1 MRLHRIHVE
10 NFKSVEDRTLEL
22 PDTGLVIAEGLNEV
36 GKTSMVEA
44 LDMLLDPKFKA
55 TSKRAEVKAAQPYG
69 TDLPVIV
76 EAEFTVGGVRLVH
89 SKRFLAQPAARLEF
103 LSGPRAGDVLTD
115 ERATDTMAEIWQ
127 GTDQTLW
134 RALRHMQSD
143 SLEAL
148 SLKSSTAL
156 TSALDRASRIEDAG
170 PGDHRADDTTLLEA
184 AEKEF
189 AKYWTGTGKPG
200 KQLKDATTA
209 LERSEA
215 ELAVAR
221 RDLDEVDT
229 VVTELQTAEEDLR
242 AQRRDVGR
250 LEKESAAD
258 ATALKALEG
267 LEQQVTE
274 ARRTERDA
282 QQRLDTAASAR
293 QARRQA
299 VEEVDTARQQVS
311 ETKAAAEKAHDA
323 AGDVE
328 EEYREADERWDA
340 CEKARLDAR
349 RAWQEAR
356 ATVSGLRDHDRLARL
371 DAIIGRLSGVRIELR
386 EAEGRLEGNLASA
399 KGLKAAEKASARLA
413 AARTKL
419 EVASPRMRIER
430 LDDDAPALAVDGRPI
445 EDEGDGGAVDRV
457 VDRPAVV
464 EVADAWRITVT
475 PASDVDKLAHD
486 VERAERE
493 LTQALEP
500 MGAATLEAARELL
513 AARGRDESLAT
524 GLRERL
530 ERELAD
536 VDEWEDDSQERSV
549 AGLTELRA
557 RVAARVGDAAGDD
570 ADADDTGAE
579 AGSGDVGD
587 AGLTVGQAEEAA
599 ARCEAAHDEAEL
611 AEKAARA
618 AREAVGER
626 RSAAREADSA
636 AASTL
641 TAARGQAE
649 RLAAR
654 LEEARGIATDEDLD
668 ARVETEDTAHWEAEG
683 ELEKVSGELAEH
695 SPDEVR
701 EAARASQA
709 RFEKASDRLGRTG
722 TRWAGLDG
730 QLRGMDR
737 SGRQDRF
744 DDMEGRVHRLR
755 IEVTALTKRAD
766 AARLLR
772 DTLVRHRDEERRRYL
787 EPFTRQI
794 ETLGRGVFGADLAV
808 RVDDSLTVTQRQL
821 GGKWL
826 AWDQLSTGAKE
837 QLGLVVRL
845 ATARLVSPEDG
856 VPVILD
862 DALVYSD
869 RVRCGRMLKEVS
881 SGSQAN
887 QVVVFTSAPERYD
900 AVDAV
905 HVDFR

>member
-10 NFKSVEDRTLEL
+10 NFKSVTDRTLEL

-44 LDMLLDPKFKA
+44 LDMLLDPKLKA

-76 EAEFTVGGVRLVH
+76 EAELTVGGVRLVH

-156 TSALDRASRIEDAG
+156 TSALDRASRATDDASG
-170 PGDHRADDTTLLEA
+170 HRADDTTLLEA
-184 AEKEF
+184 AEQEF

-200 KQLKDATTA
+200 KPLKDATTA
-209 LERSEA
+209 LEQSEA
-215 ELAVAR
+215 ELAAAR

-229 VVTELQTAEEDLR
+229 VVAELQTAEEDLR

-267 LEQQVTE
+267 LEQQVAE
-274 ARRTERDA
+274 AQRAERDA

-299 VEEVDTARQQVS
+299 VEEVDAAGQQVI
-311 ETKAAAEKAHDA
+311 EATAAAEKAHSA
-323 AGDVE
+323 AEDVE
-328 EEYREADERWDA
+328 EEYRQADGRWDA
-340 CEKARLDAR
+340 CETARLDAR

-356 ATVSGLRDHDRLARL
+356 ATVSGLRDRDRLTRL
-371 DAIIGRLSGVRIELR
+371 DAIIGRLAGVRKELS
-386 EAEGRLEGNLASA
+386 EAESRLEGNLASA
-399 KGLKAAEKASARLA
+399 KGLKAAEKSSARLA

-430 LDDDAPALAVDGRPI
+430 LRDDAPALAVDGRPI
-445 EDEGDGGAVDRV
+445 EDDGDGDAVDRV

-464 EVADAWRITVT
+464 DVADAWRITVT

-493 LTQALEP
+493 LTEALEP
-500 MGAATLEAARELL
+500 MGAATLEAARDLL
-513 AARGRDESLAT
+513 AARGRDENLAA

-549 AGLTELRA
+549 AALTELRA
-557 RVAARVGDAAGDD
+557 RLAARVGDVDGDTAAEGTETAAGTG
-570 ADADDTGAE
+570 DADDAE
-579 AGSGDVGD
+579 
-587 AGLTVGQAEEAA
+587 LTVGQAEEAA
-599 ARCEAAHDEAEL
+599 ARYEAAHDQAEL
-611 AEKAARA
+611 AEKTARA

-641 TAARGQAE
+641 NAARGQAE
-649 RLAAR
+649 RLSAR
-654 LEEARGIATDEDLD
+654 LEEARGIATDEDLE
-668 ARVETEDTAHWEAEG
+668 ARVEAEDTAHREAQG
-683 ELEKVSGELAEH
+683 EFEKVSGELAEH

-701 EAARASQA
+701 EAARASRA
-709 RFEKASDRLGRTG
+709 RFEKASERLGRTG

-744 DDMEGRVHRLR
+744 DDLEGRVHRLR

-808 RVDDSLTVTQRQL
+808 RVDDSLTVTQRRL

-869 RVRCGRMLKEVS
+869 RVRCGRVLKEVS

-887 QVVVFTSAPERYD
+887 QVVVLTSAPERYD

>member
-44 LDMLLDPKFKA
+44 LDMLLDPKLKA
-55 TSKRAEVKAAQPYG
+55 TSKSAKVKTAQPYG

-76 EAEFTVGGVRLVH
+76 EAELTVGGVRLVH

-115 ERATDTMAEIWQ
+115 ERATDTMAEIWA

-156 TSALDRASRIEDAG
+156 TSALDRASRATDDESG
-170 PGDHRADDTTLLEA
+170 HRADDTTLLEA
-184 AEKEF
+184 AEQEF

-200 KQLKDATTA
+200 KPLKDATSA
-209 LERSEA
+209 LEQSEA
-215 ELAVAR
+215 ELDAAR
-221 RDLDEVDT
+221 RELDEVDT
-229 VVTELQTAEEDLR
+229 VVAELQTAEEDLR

-250 LEKESAAD
+250 LETESAAD

-267 LEQQVTE
+267 LEQQVAE
-274 ARRTERDA
+274 ARRAERDA
-282 QQRLDTAASAR
+282 RQRLDTAASAR

-299 VEEVDTARQQVS
+299 VEEVDVAGQQVS
-311 ETKAAAEKAHDA
+311 EATAAVEKAHDA

-356 ATVSGLRDHDRLARL
+356 ATVSGLRDRDRLARL
-371 DAIIGRLSGVRIELR
+371 DAVIGRLSGLRNELR
-386 EAEGRLEGNLASA
+386 EAESRLEGNFASA

-430 LDDDAPALAVDGRPI
+430 LRDDAPALAVDGRPI
-445 EDEGDGGAVDRV
+445 EDEEDGDAVDRV

-493 LTQALEP
+493 LTEALEP
-500 MGAATLEAARELL
+500 MGADTLEAARELL
-513 AARGRDESLAT
+513 AARGRDENLAA

-530 ERELAD
+530 ERELTD

-549 AGLTELRA
+549 AGLTELRD
-557 RVAARVGDAAGDD
+557 RLAARVGEAAEDD
-570 ADADDTGAE
+570 ADADGTGAA

-599 ARCEAAHDEAEL
+599 TRCEAAHDQAEL

-654 LEEARGIATDEDLD
+654 LKEARSIATDEDLD
-668 ARVETEDTAHWEAEG
+668 ARVEAEDTAHQEAEV
-683 ELEKVSGELAEH
+683 EFEKVSGELAGH

-701 EAARASQA
+701 EAARASRA
-709 RFEKASDRLGRTG
+709 RFEKASERLGRTG

-808 RVDDSLTVTQRQL
+808 RVDDSLTVTQRRL

-869 RVRCGRMLKEVS
+869 RVRCGRVLKEVS

-900 AVDAV
+900 AVEAV

>member
-44 LDMLLDPKFKA
+44 LDMLLDPKLKA
-55 TSKRAEVKAAQPYG
+55 TSKSAKVKTAQPYG

-76 EAEFTVGGVRLVH
+76 EAELTVGGVRLVH

-115 ERATDTMAEIWQ
+115 ERATDTMAEIWA

-156 TSALDRASRIEDAG
+156 TSALDRASRATDDESG
-170 PGDHRADDTTLLEA
+170 HRADDTTLLEA
-184 AEKEF
+184 AEQEF

-200 KQLKDATTA
+200 KPLKDATSA
-209 LERSEA
+209 LEQSEA
-215 ELAVAR
+215 ELDAAR
-221 RDLDEVDT
+221 RELDEVDT
-229 VVTELQTAEEDLR
+229 VVAELQTAEEDLR

-250 LEKESAAD
+250 LETESAAD

-267 LEQQVTE
+267 LEQQVAE
-274 ARRTERDA
+274 ARRAERDA
-282 QQRLDTAASAR
+282 RQRLDTAASAR

-299 VEEVDTARQQVS
+299 VEEVDVAGQQVS
-311 ETKAAAEKAHDA
+311 EATAAVEKAHDA

-356 ATVSGLRDHDRLARL
+356 ATVSGLRDRDRLARL
-371 DAIIGRLSGVRIELR
+371 DAVIGRLSGLRNELR
-386 EAEGRLEGNLASA
+386 EAESRLEGNFASA

-430 LDDDAPALAVDGRPI
+430 LRDDAPALAVDGRPI
-445 EDEGDGGAVDRV
+445 EDEEDGDAVDRV

-493 LTQALEP
+493 LTEALEP
-500 MGAATLEAARELL
+500 MGADTLEAARELL
-513 AARGRDESLAT
+513 AARGRDENLAA

-530 ERELAD
+530 ERELTD

-549 AGLTELRA
+549 AGLTELRD
-557 RVAARVGDAAGDD
+557 RLAARVGEAAEDD
-570 ADADDTGAE
+570 ADADGTGAA

-599 ARCEAAHDEAEL
+599 TRCEAAHDQAEL

-668 ARVETEDTAHWEAEG
+668 ARVEAEDTAHQEAEG
-683 ELEKVSGELAEH
+683 EFEKVSGELAEH

-701 EAARASQA
+701 EAARASRA
-709 RFEKASDRLGRTG
+709 RFEKASERLGRTG

-755 IEVTALTKRAD
+755 IKVTALTKRAD

-808 RVDDSLTVTQRQL
+808 RVDDSLTVTQRRL

-869 RVRCGRMLKEVS
+869 RVRCERVLKEVS

-900 AVDAV
+900 AVEAV

>member
-10 NFKSVEDRTLEL
+10 NFKSVTDRTLEL

-44 LDMLLDPKFKA
+44 LDMLLDPKLKA

-76 EAEFTVGGVRLVH
+76 EAELTVGGVRLVH

-127 GTDQTLW
+127 GTDRTLW

-156 TSALDRASRIEDAG
+156 TSALDRASRATDDDSG
-170 PGDHRADDTTLLEA
+170 HRADDTTLLEA
-184 AEKEF
+184 AEQEF

-200 KQLKDATTA
+200 KPLKDATTA
-209 LERSEA
+209 LEQSEA
-215 ELAVAR
+215 ELAAAR
-221 RDLDEVDT
+221 RELDEVDT
-229 VVTELQTAEEDLR
+229 VVAELQTAEEDLR
-242 AQRRDVGR
+242 AQRGDVGR
-250 LEKESAAD
+250 LEEESAAD

-267 LEQQVTE
+267 LEQQVAE
-274 ARRTERDA
+274 ARRAERDA

-293 QARRQA
+293 EARRQA
-299 VEEVDTARQQVS
+299 VEEVDAARQQVS
-311 ETKAAAEKAHDA
+311 DATAAAEKAHDA

-356 ATVSGLRDHDRLARL
+356 ATVSGLRDRDRLARL
-371 DAIIGRLSGVRIELR
+371 DVIIGRLSGVRKELR
-386 EAEGRLEGNLASA
+386 DAESRLEGNLAST
-399 KGLKAAEKASARLA
+399 KGLKAAEKAGAQLA

-430 LDDDAPALAVDGRPI
+430 LDADAPALTVDGRPI
-445 EDEGDGGAVDRV
+445 EVEGDGGAVDRV

-475 PASDVDKLAHD
+475 PASDVDKLAHE

-493 LTQALEP
+493 LTEALEP
-500 MGAATLEAARELL
+500 MGAVTLEAARELL
-513 AARGRDESLAT
+513 AARERDEHLAA

-530 ERELAD
+530 GREL
-536 VDEWEDDSQERSV
+536 EDDSQERSV
-549 AGLTELRA
+549 AALTELRV
-557 RVAARVGDAAGDD
+557 RLAARVGEAAGGDTG
-570 ADADDTGAE
+570 ADDTGAE
-579 AGSGDVGD
+579 AGAGDAGD

-599 ARCEAAHDEAEL
+599 ARCEAAHDQAEL

-668 ARVETEDTAHWEAEG
+668 ARVEAENTAHQEAEG
-683 ELEKVSGELAEH
+683 ELEKVSGELAGH
-695 SPDEVR
+695 SPDVVR
-701 EAARASQA
+701 EAARASRA
-709 RFEKASDRLGRTG
+709 RFEKASERLGRTG

-744 DDMEGRVHRLR
+744 DDLEGRVHRLR

-808 RVDDSLTVTQRQL
+808 RVDDSLTVTQRRL

-869 RVRCGRMLKEVS
+869 RVRCGRVLREVS

-900 AVDAV
+900 AVEAV

>member
-1 MRLHRIHVE
+1 
-10 NFKSVEDRTLEL
+10 
-22 PDTGLVIAEGLNEV
+22 
-36 GKTSMVEA
+36 
-44 LDMLLDPKFKA
+44 
-55 TSKRAEVKAAQPYG
+55 
-69 TDLPVIV
+69 
-76 EAEFTVGGVRLVH
+76 
-89 SKRFLAQPAARLEF
+89 
-103 LSGPRAGDVLTD
+103 
-115 ERATDTMAEIWQ
+115 
-127 GTDQTLW
+127 
-134 RALRHMQSD
+134 
-143 SLEAL
+143 
-148 SLKSSTAL
+148 
-156 TSALDRASRIEDAG
+156 
-170 PGDHRADDTTLLEA
+170 
-184 AEKEF
+184 
-189 AKYWTGTGKPG
+189 
-200 KQLKDATTA
+200 
-209 LERSEA
+209 
-215 ELAVAR
+215 
-221 RDLDEVDT
+221 
-229 VVTELQTAEEDLR
+229 
-242 AQRRDVGR
+242 
-250 LEKESAAD
+250 
-258 ATALKALEG
+258 
-267 LEQQVTE
+267 
-274 ARRTERDA
+274 
-282 QQRLDTAASAR
+282 
-293 QARRQA
+293 
-299 VEEVDTARQQVS
+299 
-311 ETKAAAEKAHDA
+311 
-323 AGDVE
+323 
-328 EEYREADERWDA
+328 
-340 CEKARLDAR
+340 
-349 RAWQEAR
+349 
-356 ATVSGLRDHDRLARL
+356 
-371 DAIIGRLSGVRIELR
+371 
-386 EAEGRLEGNLASA
+386 
-399 KGLKAAEKASARLA
+399 
-413 AARTKL
+413 
-419 EVASPRMRIER
+419 
-430 LDDDAPALAVDGRPI
+430 
-445 EDEGDGGAVDRV
+445 V

-493 LTQALEP
+493 LTEALEP

-513 AARGRDESLAT
+513 AARRRDENLAA

-530 ERELAD
+530 DRELAD
-536 VDEWEDDSQERSV
+536 VDEWEDDSHERSV

-557 RVAARVGDAAGDD
+557 RLAARVGDVDG
-570 ADADDTGAE
+570 DADDTGAA
-579 AGSGDVGD
+579 AGAGDAGD

-599 ARCEAAHDEAEL
+599 SRCEAAHDQAEL

-668 ARVETEDTAHWEAEG
+668 ARARAEDTAHQEAEV
-683 ELEKVSGELAEH
+683 EFEKVSGELAGH

-701 EAARASQA
+701 EAARASRA
-709 RFEKASDRLGRTG
+709 RFEKASERLGRTG

-744 DDMEGRVHRLR
+744 DDLEGRVHRLR

-808 RVDDSLTVTQRQL
+808 RVDDSLTVTQRRL

-869 RVRCGRMLKEVS
+869 RVRCGRVLKEVS

-887 QVVVFTSAPERYD
+887 QVVVLTSAPERYD